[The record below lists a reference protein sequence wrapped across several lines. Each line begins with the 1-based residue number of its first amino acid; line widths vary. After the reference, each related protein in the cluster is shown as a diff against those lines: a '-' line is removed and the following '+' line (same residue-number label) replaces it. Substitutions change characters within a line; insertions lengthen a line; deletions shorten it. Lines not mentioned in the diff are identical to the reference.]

1 MPPGAADQNVEGIDW
16 IVENK
21 KIETAIFAGGCF
33 WCMTKPFDQMPGI
46 ISVRSGYTGGDVEN
60 PTYEQVKSGT
70 TGHTEAV
77 KIVFDKTI
85 ISYEELL
92 EIYWH
97 QTDPTDAAGQFQDR
111 GSNYRPVIFV
121 KNETQRQAA
130 ELSLKNLIASERFKK
145 PIVTRIESAVLF
157 MKRKKSTSSFTKKI
171 QREWNLRNRREENS
185 LLKKTGEFE
194 RIRNG

>member
-121 KNETQRQAA
+121 KNETQRRAA
-130 ELSLKNLIASERFKK
+130 ERSLKNLIASERFKK
-145 PIVTRIESAVLF
+145 PIVTKIEPACPFYEAEEEHQQFYKKDPKRMEFEESQGRIQF
-157 MKRKKSTSSFTKKI
+157 I
-171 QREWNLRNRREENS
+171 EENW
-185 LLKKTGEFE
+185 G
-194 RIRNG
+194 I

>member
-145 PIVTRIESAVLF
+145 PIVTRIESACPF
-157 MKRKKSTSSFTKKI
+157 YEAEEEHQQFYKKDPKRMEFEESQGRKQFI
-171 QREWNLRNRREENS
+171 EENW
-185 LLKKTGEFE
+185 G
-194 RIRNG
+194 I

>member
-33 WCMTKPFDQMPGI
+33 WCMTKSFDQMPGI

-145 PIVTRIESAVLF
+145 PIVTKIEPTCPFYEAEEEHQQF
-157 MKRKKSTSSFTKKI
+157 YKKDPKRMEFEEAQGRKQFI
-171 QREWNLRNRREENS
+171 EENW
-185 LLKKTGEFE
+185 G
-194 RIRNG
+194 I

>member
-1 MPPGAADQNVEGIDW
+1 MPPGAADKNVEGIDW

-145 PIVTRIESAVLF
+145 PIVTRIESACPF
-157 MKRKKSTSSFTKKI
+157 YEAEEEHQQFYKKDPKRMEFEESQGRKQFI
-171 QREWNLRNRREENS
+171 EENW
-185 LLKKTGEFE
+185 G
-194 RIRNG
+194 I

>member
-130 ELSLKNLIASERFKK
+130 ERSLKNLIVSERFKK
-145 PIVTRIESAVLF
+145 PIVTKIEPACPF
-157 MKRKKSTSSFTKKI
+157 YEAEEEHQQFYKKDPKRMEFEESQGRKQFI
-171 QREWNLRNRREENS
+171 EENW
-185 LLKKTGEFE
+185 G
-194 RIRNG
+194 I

>member
-60 PTYEQVKSGT
+60 PTYEHVKSGT

-130 ELSLKNLIASERFKK
+130 ERSLKNLIASERFKK
-145 PIVTRIESAVLF
+145 PIVTKIEPACPF
-157 MKRKKSTSSFTKKI
+157 YEAEEEHQQFYKKDPKRM
-171 QREWNLRNRREENS
+171 
-185 LLKKTGEFE
+185 EFE
-194 RIRNG
+194 EAQGRKQFDRRTW

>member
-46 ISVRSGYTGGDVEN
+46 ISVRSGYTGGNVEN

-130 ELSLKNLIASERFKK
+130 ELSLKNLIVSERFKK
-145 PIVTRIESAVLF
+145 PIVTRIESACPF
-157 MKRKKSTSSFTKKI
+157 YEAEEEHQQFYKKDPKRM
-171 QREWNLRNRREENS
+171 
-185 LLKKTGEFE
+185 EFE
-194 RIRNG
+194 EAQGRKQFIEKNWGI

>member
-1 MPPGAADQNVEGIDW
+1 M
-16 IVENK
+16 ENK

-46 ISVRSGYTGGDVEN
+46 ISVRSRYTGGDVEN

-130 ELSLKNLIASERFKK
+130 ERSLKNLIASERFKK
-145 PIVTRIESAVLF
+145 PIVTRIESACPF
-157 MKRKKSTSSFTKKI
+157 YEAEEEHQQFYKKDPKRMEFEESQGRKQFI
-171 QREWNLRNRREENS
+171 EENW
-185 LLKKTGEFE
+185 G
-194 RIRNG
+194 I

>member
-1 MPPGAADQNVEGIDW
+1 M
-16 IVENK
+16 ENK

-130 ELSLKNLIASERFKK
+130 ERSLKNLIASERFKK
-145 PIVTRIESAVLF
+145 PIVTKIEPACPF
-157 MKRKKSTSSFTKKI
+157 YEAEEEHQQFYKKDPKRM
-171 QREWNLRNRREENS
+171 
-185 LLKKTGEFE
+185 EFE
-194 RIRNG
+194 EAQGRNQFIEKNWGI

>member
-1 MPPGAADQNVEGIDW
+1 MPSGAADKNVEGSDG

-130 ELSLKNLIASERFKK
+130 ERSLKNLIASERFKK
-145 PIVTRIESAVLF
+145 PIVTRIESACPF
-157 MKRKKSTSSFTKKI
+157 YEAEEEHQQFYKKDPKRMEFEESQGRKQFI
-171 QREWNLRNRREENS
+171 EENW
-185 LLKKTGEFE
+185 G
-194 RIRNG
+194 I

>member
-1 MPPGAADQNVEGIDW
+1 MLPGAADQNVEGIDW

-145 PIVTRIESAVLF
+145 PIVTKIESACPF
-157 MKRKKSTSSFTKKI
+157 YEAEEEHQQFYKKDPKRMEFEESQGRKQFI
-171 QREWNLRNRREENS
+171 EENW
-185 LLKKTGEFE
+185 G
-194 RIRNG
+194 I

>member
-46 ISVRSGYTGGDVEN
+46 ISVRSGYTGGNVEN

-77 KIVFDKTI
+77 TIVFDKTI

-130 ELSLKNLIASERFKK
+130 ERSLKNLIASERFKK
-145 PIVTRIESAVLF
+145 PIVTKIEPACPF
-157 MKRKKSTSSFTKKI
+157 YEAEEEHQQFYKKDPKRM
-171 QREWNLRNRREENS
+171 
-185 LLKKTGEFE
+185 EFE
-194 RIRNG
+194 EAQGRKQFIEKNWGI

>member
-21 KIETAIFAGGCF
+21 KIEAAIFAGGCF

-145 PIVTRIESAVLF
+145 PIVTKIEPTCPFYEAEEEHQQF
-157 MKRKKSTSSFTKKI
+157 YKKDPKRMEFEEAQGRKQFI
-171 QREWNLRNRREENS
+171 EENW
-185 LLKKTGEFE
+185 G
-194 RIRNG
+194 I

>member
-130 ELSLKNLIASERFKK
+130 ERSLKNLIASERFKK
-145 PIVTRIESAVLF
+145 PIVTKIEPACPF
-157 MKRKKSTSSFTKKI
+157 YEAKEEHQQFYKKDPKRMEFEEAQGRKQFI
-171 QREWNLRNRREENS
+171 EENW
-185 LLKKTGEFE
+185 G
-194 RIRNG
+194 I

>member
-1 MPPGAADQNVEGIDW
+1 MPSGTDDKNVEGIDW

-145 PIVTRIESAVLF
+145 PIVTRIESACPF
-157 MKRKKSTSSFTKKI
+157 YEAEEEHQQFYKKDPKRMEFEESQGRKQFI
-171 QREWNLRNRREENS
+171 EENW
-185 LLKKTGEFE
+185 G
-194 RIRNG
+194 I

>member
-46 ISVRSGYTGGDVEN
+46 ILVRSGYTGGDVEN

-145 PIVTRIESAVLF
+145 PIVTKIEPTCPFYEAEEEHQQF
-157 MKRKKSTSSFTKKI
+157 YKKDPKRMEFEEAQGRKQFI
-171 QREWNLRNRREENS
+171 EENW
-185 LLKKTGEFE
+185 G
-194 RIRNG
+194 I

>member
-130 ELSLKNLIASERFKK
+130 ERSLKNLIASERFKK
-145 PIVTRIESAVLF
+145 PIVTKIEPACPFYEAEEEHQQFYKKDPKRMEFEESQGRIQF
-157 MKRKKSTSSFTKKI
+157 I
-171 QREWNLRNRREENS
+171 EENW
-185 LLKKTGEFE
+185 G
-194 RIRNG
+194 I

>member
-130 ELSLKNLIASERFKK
+130 ERSLKNLIASERFKK
-145 PIVTRIESAVLF
+145 PIVTRIESACPF
-157 MKRKKSTSSFTKKI
+157 YEAEEEHQQFYKKDPKRMEFEESQGRKQFI
-171 QREWNLRNRREENS
+171 EENW
-185 LLKKTGEFE
+185 G
-194 RIRNG
+194 I

>member
-97 QTDPTDAAGQFQDR
+97 QIDPTDAAGQFQDR

-130 ELSLKNLIASERFKK
+130 ERSLKNLIASERFKK
-145 PIVTRIESAVLF
+145 PIVTKIEPACPF
-157 MKRKKSTSSFTKKI
+157 YEAEEEHQQFYKKDPKRM
-171 QREWNLRNRREENS
+171 
-185 LLKKTGEFE
+185 EFE
-194 RIRNG
+194 EAQGRKQFIEKKWGI

>member
-46 ISVRSGYTGGDVEN
+46 ISVRSGYTGGNVEN

-77 KIVFDKTI
+77 KIVFDKTV

-130 ELSLKNLIASERFKK
+130 ERSLKNLIASERFKK
-145 PIVTRIESAVLF
+145 PIVTKIEPACPF
-157 MKRKKSTSSFTKKI
+157 YEAEEEHQQFYKKDPKRM
-171 QREWNLRNRREENS
+171 
-185 LLKKTGEFE
+185 EFE
-194 RIRNG
+194 EAQGRKQFIEKNWGI

>member
-1 MPPGAADQNVEGIDW
+1 MPSGTADKNVEGIEW

-145 PIVTRIESAVLF
+145 PIVTRIESACPF
-157 MKRKKSTSSFTKKI
+157 YEAEEEHQQFYKKDPKRMEFEESQGRKQFI
-171 QREWNLRNRREENS
+171 EENW
-185 LLKKTGEFE
+185 G
-194 RIRNG
+194 I

>member
-1 MPPGAADQNVEGIDW
+1 MLPGAADQNVEGIDW

-121 KNETQRQAA
+121 KNETQMQAA

-145 PIVTRIESAVLF
+145 PIVTKIESACPF
-157 MKRKKSTSSFTKKI
+157 YEAEEEHQQFYKKDPKRMEFEESQGRKQFI
-171 QREWNLRNRREENS
+171 EENW
-185 LLKKTGEFE
+185 G
-194 RIRNG
+194 I

>member
-46 ISVRSGYTGGDVEN
+46 ISVRSGYTGGNVEN

-130 ELSLKNLIASERFKK
+130 ERSLKNLIASERFKK
-145 PIVTRIESAVLF
+145 PIVTKIEPACPF
-157 MKRKKSTSSFTKKI
+157 YEAEEEHQQFYKKDPKRM
-171 QREWNLRNRREENS
+171 
-185 LLKKTGEFE
+185 EFE
-194 RIRNG
+194 EAQGRKQFIEKNWGI

>member
-1 MPPGAADQNVEGIDW
+1 MPSGAADKNVEGIDW

-46 ISVRSGYTGGDVEN
+46 ISVRSGYTGEDVEN

-85 ISYEELL
+85 ISYEDCLRF
-92 EIYWH
+92 I
-97 QTDPTDAAGQFQDR
+97 GI
-111 GSNYRPVIFV
+111 RPIRRM
-121 KNETQRQAA
+121 QRD
-130 ELSLKNLIASERFKK
+130 SF
-145 PIVTRIESAVLF
+145 RIEV
-157 MKRKKSTSSFTKKI
+157 
-171 QREWNLRNRREENS
+171 
-185 LLKKTGEFE
+185 
-194 RIRNG
+194 RIIGR

>member
-1 MPPGAADQNVEGIDW
+1 MLPGAADQNVEGIDW

-130 ELSLKNLIASERFKK
+130 ERSLKNLIASERFKK
-145 PIVTRIESAVLF
+145 PIVTKIEPACPF
-157 MKRKKSTSSFTKKI
+157 YEAEEEHQQFYKKDPKRMEFEESQGRKQFI
-171 QREWNLRNRREENS
+171 EENW
-185 LLKKTGEFE
+185 G
-194 RIRNG
+194 I